1 MRMSAGRWAEVVTA
15 WEASD
20 KSAREF
26 AGDHGV
32 SESSLRWWKSELGR
46 RARREPSRRSPGPGR
61 NRDRSVAIAR
71 VVREVEEPGEARSG
85 VGALD
90 DRPPSVAPQDGQAGK
105 LGTAPVDV
113 TMVVSVGQATIV
125 VRRNFDVRLLRA
137 VVQALSE
144 PS

>member
-1 MRMSAGRWAEVVTA
+1 MSAGRWAEVVTA

-26 AGDHGV
+26 AGEHGV

-46 RARREPSRRSPGPGR
+46 RGRREPSRRSPGPGR

-71 VVREVEEPGEARSG
+71 VVREVEEPREVHSG

-90 DRPPSVAPQDGQAGK
+90 DRRPFVGPQNGQAEK
-105 LGTAPVDV
+105 RGTAPVDV
-113 TMVVSVGQATIV
+113 PIVVSVGQAKIV
-125 VRRNFDVRLLRA
+125 VPRNFNVRLLRA